1 MKMKSIIY
9 SVAAASIAM
18 MGFDAMACTN
28 LLAGKNATI
37 DGSVLISYA
46 ADSHTLYGDLQY
58 LPAADH
64 KPGDM
69 REIREWDTG
78 KHLGNIP
85 EVAHTYAVVGNINEH
100 QVTVAESTFG
110 GRHEL
115 ADTTKDAIIDYG
127 SLIYLALQRSRTARE
142 AIKVMTDL
150 VAKYG
155 YCSEGESFS
164 IGDPNELWVME
175 MIGKGGKE
183 KGAVWVAIRIPDDCI
198 SAHANQSRIYRIPLK
213 DKQNCMY
220 SKDVISFARK
230 MGYFSGKDEDFEFS
244 RAYSPADFGTL
255 RGCDARAWS
264 YFNRFKSGMDAY
276 LPFINGKKGAEVMP
290 LYVKPDRKLSCRDV
304 QNMMRDHFEGTPFDM
319 TNDPGAKILY
329 DVPYRWRPM
338 TFKVDGVEYTN
349 ERAIATQQTG
359 FVLVS
364 QMRSWLPDAIGGVH
378 WFGVDDANT
387 AVFVPMYCCMTSI
400 PKSYAME
407 TADLYNFSTESAF
420 WVNNWVANQA
430 YTRYSFMIKDI
441 RKVQNELED
450 GYASRQAALEA
461 EALAMHKQD
470 PAKAVAMLNDYSNRA
485 AQDATARYLKLAQY
499 LLVKYLDGNMKKEKD
514 GDFERSKT
522 GYPVYPHFP
531 GYPQEY
537 YKAIVTDK
545 NAADN
550 LRVVQPEE

>member
-78 KHLGNIP
+78 KHLGYIP

-319 TNDPGAKILY
+319 TKDPGAKNY
-329 DVPYRWRPM
+329 FGVPYRYRPM
-338 TFKVDGVEYTN
+338 DFTVNGVKYSH

-359 FVLVS
+359 WVFVS
-364 QMRSWLPDAIGGVH
+364 QMRANLPDPVGGCL

-387 AVFVPMYCCMTSI
+387 AVFLPMYCSI
-400 PKSYAME
+400 TEVPESYRQGKG
-407 TADLYNFSTESAF
+407 DLYTFDFDAAF
-420 WVNNWVANQA
+420 WVNNLVANQA
-430 YTRYSFMIKDI
+430 YHRYSQMIPDI
-441 RKVQNELED
+441 RKVQGEIEDKCANDQPAIESRAVELLKTNRD
-450 GYASRQAALEA
+450 EA
-461 EALAMHKQD
+461 IQYLT
-470 PAKAVAMLNDYSNRA
+470 NYSVNT
-485 AQDATARYLKLAQY
+485 AQNATARYQDLAKY
-499 LLVKYLDGNMKKEKD
+499 LFVKYLDGNRKKEKD
-514 GDFERSKT
+514 GKFLRNEYGMPAQPD
-522 GYPVYPHFP
+522 FP
-531 GYPQEY
+531 GYTQDY
-537 YKAIVTDK
+537 YNQFGIPSCDHLKEVE
-545 NAADN
+545 
-550 LRVVQPEE
+550 PEK